1 MEKIKLD
8 FCRTLTDRGNVYF
21 ECVDNNNLT
30 GDYYRAA
37 DVDALLMKIANVI
50 GSPKDVGRLPEAL
63 KYVLSSYRYRC
74 EKTEAKHDALLADVR
89 RLVEAAGK
97 SVWFEKQHLKATC
110 PGCLEYPN
118 DTCSHGEEFSP
129 IVQLLTQAI
138 AAVERHLE
146 KVA

>member
-1 MEKIKLD
+1 MGTRCFYD
-8 FCRTLTDRGNVYF
+8 
-21 ECVDNNNLT
+21 
-30 GDYYRAA
+30 AA
-37 DVDALLMKIANVI
+37 DV
-50 GSPKDVGRLPEAL
+50 
-63 KYVLSSYRYRC
+63 
-74 EKTEAKHDALLADVR
+74 DALLADVR

-138 AAVERHLE
+138 AAVERHFSN
-146 KVA
+146 KNSKP

>member
-1 MEKIKLD
+1 MEKINMPEENIFDMIKRLDLGEKSILEVVTEIDKL
-8 FCRTLTDRGNVYF
+8 R
-21 ECVDNNNLT
+21 
-30 GDYYRAA
+30 
-37 DVDALLMKIANVI
+37 
-50 GSPKDVGRLPEAL
+50 
-63 KYVLSSYRYRC
+63 
-74 EKTEAKHDALLADVR
+74 HDKVSLLADVR

>member
-89 RLVEAAGK
+89 RLVEAAK
-97 SVWFEKQHLKATC
+97 VAKDNLSFYDSNAADRLYLNLKK
-110 PGCLEYPN
+110 
-118 DTCSHGEEFSP
+118 
-129 IVQLLTQAI
+129 AI
-138 AAVERHLE
+138 SAVERHWE
-146 KVA
+146 K